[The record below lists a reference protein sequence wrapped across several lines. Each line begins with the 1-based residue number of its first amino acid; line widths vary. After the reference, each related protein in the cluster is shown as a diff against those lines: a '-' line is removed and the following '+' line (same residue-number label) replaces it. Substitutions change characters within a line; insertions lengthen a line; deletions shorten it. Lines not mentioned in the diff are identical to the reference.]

1 MPQFTVEVSWF
12 EIFCTAMWGLFILVG
27 LRMGWSYESVS
38 PSVAVAVG
46 TTSSDVPKDES
57 DSGSSGVPGE
67 KVSFGD
73 VDPVES
79 DLGYDP
85 GDYSPGPSSD
95 ECPFAHEDRKEYLW
109 HLNEEVQSW
118 DRYQA
123 ELREQAS
130 MAANDSS
137 Q

>member
-1 MPQFTVEVSWF
+1 MPQFTVEVRRF
-12 EIFCTAMWGLFILVG
+12 EIFCTAMWGLLILVG
-27 LRMGWSYESVS
+27 LRMGRSYGSVS
-38 PSVAVAVG
+38 PPVAVAAG

-67 KVSFGD
+67 KVPPGD
-73 VDPVES
+73 VGPAES
-79 DLGYDP
+79 DLGYEL

-130 MAANDSS
+130 MAANDSIR
-137 Q
+137 